1 MRTLLFP
8 LLLLFTLAAQATTQP
23 ALVDLLN
30 KKLANGKARQA
41 AITAGNDRA
50 LLCKYCHGKDGNS
63 VKNTIPNLAEQNP
76 LYLLNQFELFASGK
90 RINKTMNE
98 LSKILKDEDRV
109 NIAIFYASQQA
120 LPKPGYKSELTGNGQ
135 QIYTTK
141 CFMCHGQDAHGTGDF
156 PRLAGQPPEY
166 IVRTLTS
173 YRSSL
178 VKRAQTAMSGV
189 ASTLEKNE
197 IEALAAY
204 LSALD

>member
-1 MRTLLFP
+1 MKTLLFP
-8 LLLLFTLAAQATTQP
+8 LLLLVSLAAQATTQ
-23 ALVDLLN
+23 ATLVDLLN
-30 KKLANGKARQA
+30 KKLTDSKAKQA

-109 NIAIFYASQQA
+109 NIAIFYASQKARPQPA
-120 LPKPGYKSELTGNGQ
+120 YRTHLTGDGQ

-141 CFMCHGQDAHGTGDF
+141 CFMCHGPDARGSDDF

-166 IVRTLTS
+166 IVRTLAS

-189 ASTLEKNE
+189 ASTLEKDD

-204 LSALD
+204 LSALN